1 MEIFATDPL
10 VQVVGIA
17 EVNPRADG
25 VALARRLNIP
35 ITRDY
40 RELLAM
46 ERVDLI
52 IDVSGSA
59 EVGRVLQDFH
69 RMGVAV
75 IGGASAKFMWQL
87 IEARIRATAEIEK
100 TLNKYQ
106 SLYRLYVK
114 ESGAAVTEERT
125 RIACEIHDGLVQN
138 LAGVN
143 FKLDLCQEL
152 LRKDPRA
159 AQTTLRETKAQLKM
173 AIQEARQVI
182 FNLRPVQY
190 DKMDLIP
197 ALANY
202 LRSYET
208 QYHIK
213 TEFSVSGD
221 ETTLL
226 PKTKIFLFRI
236 VQEALS
242 NVQKHAKTMCRCGSS
257 WAARRSARRS
267 PTPASVSTWMRC
279 RWIRRSGTISASAG
293 SSSGRGWSAEPPVLH
308 PKKARGRALRSSCRR
323 RRRRPSRMERIKVL
337 ISDDHRVVR
346 EGLSA
351 ILKTKENIEVVGEA
365 QDGQEAVEKARSLV
379 PDVILMD
386 VSMPRMGGVEATRII
401 KREFP
406 HIGIIALTMYE
417 EQQYIFDL
425 VRAGATG
432 YLLKDTDSSQI
443 VAAIRAVYRGE
454 SLIHPSVASKILAEF
469 SLLAQRKGKKPG
481 WVEHDLTERE
491 ITVLRLVAD
500 GKTNKEIA
508 NNLDLSEKTVKNHV
522 RNIFH
527 KLQVYDRT
535 QAAIL
540 AIRKGLI
547 ELEPRP

>member
-1 MEIFATDPL
+1 MPAVRHSVKPKRARRRPLKKRDAPATHVAIIGAGRGGTALMEIFATDPL
-10 VQVVGIA
+10 VRVVGIA
-17 EVNPRADG
+17 EVNSKAAG
-25 VALARRLNIP
+25 VALARRLNVP

-52 IDVSGSA
+52 IDVSGSS

-87 IEARIRATAEIEK
+87 IEARIRATSEIEK

-143 FKLDLCQEL
+143 FKLDLCQEI

-159 AQTTLRETKAQLKM
+159 AQTTLRETKTQLKM

-190 DKMDLIP
+190 DKMELIP

-208 QYHIK
+208 QYRIK

-221 ETTLL
+221 EITLF

-242 NVQKHAKTMCRCGSS
+242 NVQKHAQTDHVSVRIELGREALTATITDAGIGFDMDAVSLDPEKWDHFGLRGIVER
-257 WAARRSARRS
+257 ARLVGGK
-267 PTPASVSTWMRC
+267 ASIES
-279 RWIRRSGTISASAG
+279 
-293 SSSGRGWSAEPPVLH
+293 
-308 PKKARGRALRSSCRR
+308 KKG
-323 RRRRPSRMERIKVL
+323 K
-337 ISDDHRVVR
+337 
-346 EGLSA
+346 G
-351 ILKTKENIEVVGEA
+351 
-365 QDGQEAVEKARSLV
+365 
-379 PDVILMD
+379 
-386 VSMPRMGGVEATRII
+386 TRIQ
-401 KREFP
+401 
-406 HIGIIALTMYE
+406 IAVPLTQKE
-417 EQQYIFDL
+417 AESH
-425 VRAGATG
+425 GA
-432 YLLKDTDSSQI
+432 
-443 VAAIRAVYRGE
+443 
-454 SLIHPSVASKILAEF
+454 H
-469 SLLAQRKGKKPG
+469 
-481 WVEHDLTERE
+481 
-491 ITVLRLVAD
+491 
-500 GKTNKEIA
+500 
-508 NNLDLSEKTVKNHV
+508 
-522 RNIFH
+522 
-527 KLQVYDRT
+527 
-535 QAAIL
+535 
-540 AIRKGLI
+540 
-547 ELEPRP
+547 